1 MGAEMA
7 PRTTRTLNPLPFQDL
22 EPHRFEDLVRQLAY
36 EFREWVSLEAI
47 GRSGA
52 DEGIDIRG
60 VERVAAAPSPAVD
73 DADGDDEPSPVAAEQ
88 VWIFQC
94 KREKS
99 MSPGDVKKAV
109 AASLDGKEVPYG
121 FVLAAACDL
130 SKKSRDAFRA
140 EMVRRGIDEFQ
151 VWARGELEDMLFQAA
166 NDRLLFAYFGIS
178 LQPKKRSL
186 ATTLRSEIALKK
198 QLKRL
203 LEVEEGIRGRGVLLR
218 DPTDDR
224 YPHRPK
230 DPKARRPR
238 WFARK
243 ALHLRVPGC
252 LAIQD
257 GVHPAW
263 IAPDGRGWDYL
274 RQVNRAGAMADLPHD
289 AWGRRDEDDAIESS
303 EEDRAF
309 AFWNEYVTEKDQ
321 AWLHIQRLVPLSR
334 IIAIDPVG
342 DGYFPIPHI
351 LVEFEGKWGPFRE
364 GARGWFE
371 AGYPR
376 RAAEIA
382 PHDVDQID
390 LFPKEFPQNLFP
402 PLPQFDPAASV
413 KAASLGEAA
422 EERSEKLIT
431 TLAER
436 RTSMVEKR
444 KQDRPVSEERHEKLE
459 AFVAWREQVAL
470 PVLKRFEEDLR
481 TGGHEARIAV
491 HSTSGDRT
499 PHESVELRVRLDAG
513 GSDGNPD
520 YRMEGH
526 LRFEAVVYGNSDVGI
541 TVYPSQESSGRHEVA
556 KPPALNALTSE
567 VIENYVLG
575 MLERL
580 AAGRH

>member
-1 MGAEMA
+1 
-7 PRTTRTLNPLPFQDL
+7 LNPLPFQDL

-60 VERVAAAPSPAVD
+60 VERVPGPSAVTVD
-73 DADGDDEPSPVAAEQ
+73 DADGEDEPSPVAAEQ

-94 KREKS
+94 KRERS
-99 MSPGDVKKAV
+99 MSPADVKKAV
-109 AASLDGKEVPYG
+109 GASLDGKPVPHG

-130 SKKSRDAFRA
+130 SKKARDAFRA
-140 EMVRRGIDEFQ
+140 EMVKRGVAEFH

-178 LQPKKRSL
+178 LQPRKRSL

-203 LEVEEGIRGRGVLLR
+203 LEFEEGVKGRGVLLR
-218 DPTDDR
+218 DPTDER
-224 YPHRPK
+224 YPHRPT
-230 DPKARRPR
+230 DPKERRPR
-238 WFARK
+238 WFARR
-243 ALHLRVPGC
+243 ALHLRVPGH
-252 LAIQD
+252 LAVLD

-263 IAPDGRGWDYL
+263 IAADGRGWDFL
-274 RQVNRAGAMADLPHD
+274 RECNSAGMRADLPHD
-289 AWGRRDEDDAIESS
+289 AWGRRDEDDDLEASDDVE
-303 EEDRAF
+303 RRGM
-309 AFWNEYVTEKDQ
+309 AFWNEYVPEKDQ
-321 AWLHIQRLVPLSR
+321 AWLHIQRLVRLDS

-342 DGYFPIPHI
+342 DGYFPVPHI
-351 LVEFEGKWGPFRE
+351 LVEFDADLGPFSD
-364 GARGWFE
+364 GATGWFE
-371 AGYPR
+371 APYGRGGVAIRPN
-376 RAAEIA
+376 
-382 PHDVDQID
+382 DVERVT
-390 LFPKEFPQNLFP
+390 LFPKELPSTLYP
-402 PLPQFDPAASV
+402 PPPDFDPALSV
-413 KAASLGEAA
+413 RAAELSEPGEARA
-422 EERSEKLIT
+422 QKLIT
-431 TLAER
+431 ALAER
-436 RTSMVEKR
+436 RTAMAAKR
-444 KQDRPVSEERHEKLE
+444 TETRSPSKRDAKLDAFTTWRQDT
-459 AFVAWREQVAL
+459 AL
-470 PVLKRFEEDLR
+470 PLLKRFEQELCAR
-481 TGGHEARIAV
+481 GHEARIAV

-513 GSDGNPD
+513 GSDANPD

-556 KPPALNALTSE
+556 KPPALNALSSE